1 MSSKKMMMFSA
12 FVVCTSATAQQ
23 SPQVLPVPI
32 QQQVVP
38 SISDAQPT
46 LKPWPAD
53 KKLSIGE
60 LSALQE
66 SKEREAL
73 LNRLGYTTAKASA
86 PPPAPTSTRPVR
98 ATAAGPALS
107 TVVVNGVFGPA
118 RDPRAEV
125 SVDGIT
131 RAVRAG
137 ETFSGITVIGISRNG
152 VALKKGPHPVK
163 TVAVGQHAAL

>member
-1 MSSKKMMMFSA
+1 MSSKKMKMMLSA
-12 FVVCTSATAQQ
+12 LVVCTSAGAQQ

-38 SISDAQPT
+38 SIADAQPA

-73 LNRLGYTTAKASA
+73 LNRLGYTTARPN
-86 PPPAPTSTRPVR
+86 PPPPPSTRPVR
-98 ATAAGPALS
+98 ASAAGPAIS
-107 TVVVNGVFGPA
+107 SVVVNGVFGPA

-137 ETFSGITVIGISRNG
+137 ESISGITVVSISKNG
-152 VALKKGPHPVK
+152 VALKKGARPTK
-163 TVAVGQHAAL
+163 TVAVGQHVAL

>member
-1 MSSKKMMMFSA
+1 MSSNKMMLVA
-12 FVVCTSATAQQ
+12 LVVCTSAAAQQ

-32 QQQVVP
+32 QQQIVP
-38 SISDAQPT
+38 SISEVQPA

-73 LNRLGYTTAKASA
+73 LSRLGYTTAKPS
-86 PPPAPTSTRPVR
+86 PPPSTTTSTRPVR
-98 ATAAGPALS
+98 ATAAVAART
-107 TVVVNGVFGPA
+107 TVVLNGVFGPA

-137 ETFSGITVIGISRNG
+137 ETISGITVIGISKNG
-152 VALKKGPHPVK
+152 VALKKGAHPAK
-163 TVAVGQHAAL
+163 TVAVGQYAAL